1 VEEYNGKRDLGDLK
15 SFVEKHMTSAGGD
28 DQEVK
33 KEAKDEL

>member
-1 VEEYNGKRDLGDLK
+1 MEEYNGKRDLGDLK
-15 SFVEKHMTSAGGD
+15 SFVEKHMTSAGSD